1 MDIEQ
6 FVNKYRSNIDRYLK
20 EKYPLH
26 LAEPGFKR
34 TDRERELFVEN
45 DEYLYLWAVKK
56 GLSTKD

>member
-6 FVNKYRSNIDRYLK
+6 FINKYRSNIDSYLE
-20 EKYPLH
+20 EKYPR
-26 LAEPGFKR
+26 FKR
-34 TDRERELFVEN
+34 TDQERQLFVEN